1 MDPGRKPL
9 QWLVWGALFATI
21 IGIIAAYSVSL
32 VQKGEGPD
40 LPVIS
45 QLPDFSL
52 TNQLSERITRDSLL
66 GHVTVA
72 DIIFT
77 RCAGPCPEMT
87 RKMSLL
93 QAKIPSDVSVRLLSL
108 TTDPVYDTPAVLK
121 QYASRFKGEPNRWWF
136 ITGPKPEIAQLAVGG
151 LKLVAQDKAAA
162 EQTTPEDL
170 FIHSTMFVILD
181 KQARLRGAF
190 DSDEPDFQ
198 QKVLAAIKKLLRE
211 KA

>member
-1 MDPGRKPL
+1 MDPARKPL

-21 IGIIAAYSVSL
+21 IGIIAAFSVSL
-32 VQKGEGPD
+32 IQKAQAPD

-45 QLPDFSL
+45 QLSDFTV
-52 TNQLSERITRDSLL
+52 TNQNSQQITKSSLL
-66 GHVTVA
+66 GHVTLA
-72 DIIFT
+72 DIVFT

-87 RKMSLL
+87 RKMSSF
-93 QAKIPSDVSVRLLSL
+93 QGSSPSDVRLLTL
-108 TTDPVYDTPAVLK
+108 TTDPGYDTPPVLK
-121 QYASRFKGEPNRWWF
+121 QYAARFRADESRWWF
-136 ITGPKPEIAQLAVGG
+136 VTGTKKEIAQLAVGG
-151 LKLVAQDKAAA
+151 LKLVAQEKATA

-198 QKVLAAIKKLLRE
+198 KKVLAAIKQLLKE